1 MSSVHAF
8 LFGVY
13 PYIALTVFLLG
24 SLVRFEREQYTWR
37 SESTQ
42 LLHRG
47 ALRLG
52 SVLFH
57 VGVLGIFGGHLVGL
71 LTPIAVFNALGITHE
86 AKQMLAMVAGGVL
99 GGMAFAGISILIWRR
114 LSHPRLRAVTGLGDR
129 VILVW
134 LWATLALGLSTIVLS
149 AGHRDGAL
157 MVLFMQW
164 AQGIVTLRGDAA
176 QYIVAAPLLFKV
188 HVAMGMTLF
197 VLFPFTRLVHV
208 WSGFAAV
215 GYLTRAWQLVRPR

>member
-52 SVLFH
+52 S
-57 VGVLGIFGGHLVGL
+57 VLGIFGGHLVGL

>member
-1 MSSVHAF
+1 MSPVHAF

-24 SLVRFEREQYTWR
+24 SLLRFEREQYTWR

-42 LLHRG
+42 LLYPG

-52 SVLFH
+52 SILFH
-57 VGVLGIFGGHLVGL
+57 VGVLGVFGGHLAGL

-86 AKQMLAMVAGGVL
+86 AKQMLAMVAGGLL
-99 GGMAFAGISILIWRR
+99 GGMAFAGLNILIWRR
-114 LSHPRLRAVTGLGDR
+114 LSHPRLRAATGLGDR
-129 VILVW
+129 ITLFW
-134 LWATLALGLSTIVLS
+134 LWATLALGLSTIAVS
-149 AGHRDGAL
+149 AGHRDGAM

-164 AQGIVTLRGDAA
+164 AQGIVTLRADAA
-176 QYIVAAPLLFKV
+176 YSIVAAPWLFKL
-188 HVAMGMTLF
+188 HMTMGMTLF

-208 WSGFAAV
+208 WSGFATV